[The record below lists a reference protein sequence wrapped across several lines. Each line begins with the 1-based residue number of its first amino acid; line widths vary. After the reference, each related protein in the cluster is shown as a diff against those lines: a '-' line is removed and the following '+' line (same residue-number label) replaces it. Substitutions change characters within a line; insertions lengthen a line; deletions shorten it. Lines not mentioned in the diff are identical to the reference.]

1 MTDQKQVIA
10 EADGMII
17 NSCDNRD
24 GPRMRI
30 IKEIQPNGRIEIKC
44 LKCGH
49 TFTTFKTTSRYWC
62 PFCLYWADAQE
73 INAQLDDETANEY
86 VTDNFLS
93 AINTFRNGISRLI
106 KRERKK

>member
-10 EADGMII
+10 EADGIVMR
-17 NSCDNRD
+17 SCDKRN
-24 GPRMRI
+24 GPPMRI
-30 IKEIQPNGRIEIKC
+30 VKEIQPNGRLEIKC
-44 LKCGH
+44 LKCGQI
-49 TFTTFKTTSRYWC
+49 FSTFKSTNQYWC
-62 PFCLYWADAQE
+62 SFCLYWADAQE
-73 INAQLDDETANEY
+73 INAQLDEEVANEY